1 MAKRALR
8 GGKPELIPGIVD
20 WCREYFEKRKI
31 DDYIKGRGGWVSYL
45 GLCLEGPDLA
55 SAAIKLVGRHPYR
68 KGSF

>member
-31 DDYIKGRGGWVSYL
+31 DDYIKGRGGWVS
-45 GLCLEGPDLA
+45 
-55 SAAIKLVGRHPYR
+55 
-68 KGSF
+68 